1 MVIKVNHKIKHYL
14 FKSDRTSKNSC
25 PLKYFVKKTLHF
37 KKLCYICQINLT
49 YSKLLITLFMKT
61 IRKKRL
67 QQLAFWTAAWTVTV
81 LLAKYGFKNLWEDNE
96 VLTLLSLLVNLLLG
110 IAMILVN
117 RKFVNESD
125 ELERKIQLESMALT
139 LGLTMI
145 VGVTFTLLAFT
156 QLIEQASISSL
167 IIFMGITYL
176 ASLIFNTIKYR

>member
-1 MVIKVNHKIKHYL
+1 
-14 FKSDRTSKNSC
+14 
-25 PLKYFVKKTLHF
+25 
-37 KKLCYICQINLT
+37 
-49 YSKLLITLFMKT
+49 MKT

-67 QQLAFWTAAWTVTV
+67 QQLALWTTAWTATV
-81 LLAKYGFKNLWEDNE
+81 LLTKYGFKHLWEGNS
-96 VLTLLSLLVNLLLG
+96 VLTVLSLLINLILG

-117 RKFVNESD
+117 RTFVNESD

-145 VGVTFTLLAFT
+145 VGVSFTLLAFT
-156 QLIEQASISSL
+156 QFIEQASISSL